1 MSKYLSKISQKIV
14 KMLLQYD
21 VITED
26 DYEVYIFGVYQ
37 NIVLIINLLTS
48 FTIFALAGL
57 IVEGILF
64 SVFYSLL
71 RSYAGGYHSQSL
83 LVCYV
88 LSVLATVVIAYIVNN
103 INISYLL
110 LIIYLMSMILIWR
123 LAPVD
128 TRNKR
133 LDEIEKTIYM
143 KKVRYIIVT
152 ITFIMVFFYIF
163 HYVQGIIML
172 ILAVTMETVMLIAGK
187 LDNYLENRERRTV

>member
-1 MSKYLSKISQKIV
+1 MSKYISKISQKIV

-88 LSVLATVVIAYIVNN
+88 LSVLVTVVIAYIVNN

-110 LIIYLMSMILIWR
+110 LIIYFISMILIWR

-172 ILAVTMETVMLIAGK
+172 ILAVTMETVMLIVGK

>member
-1 MSKYLSKISQKIV
+1 MSKYISKISQKIV

-88 LSVLATVVIAYIVNN
+88 LSVLVTVVIAYIVNN

-110 LIIYLMSMILIWR
+110 LIIYLISMILIWR

>member
-1 MSKYLSKISQKIV
+1 MSKYISKISQKIV
-14 KMLLQYD
+14 KMLLQYN

-88 LSVLATVVIAYIVNN
+88 LSVLVTVVIAYIVNN

-110 LIIYLMSMILIWR
+110 LIIYLISMILIWR

-152 ITFIMVFFYIF
+152 INIIMVFFYIF

>member
-1 MSKYLSKISQKIV
+1 MSKYISKISQKIV

-21 VITED
+21 VITEE

-88 LSVLATVVIAYIVNN
+88 LSVLVAVVIAYIVNN

-110 LIIYLMSMILIWR
+110 LIIYLISMILIWR

-152 ITFIMVFFYIF
+152 ITFIMFFFYIF

-172 ILAVTMETVMLIAGK
+172 VLAVTMETVMLIAGK

>member
-1 MSKYLSKISQKIV
+1 MSKYISKISQKIV

-21 VITED
+21 VITEE

-88 LSVLATVVIAYIVNN
+88 LSVLVTVVIAYIVNN

-163 HYVQGIIML
+163 HYVQGIIIL
-172 ILAVTMETVMLIAGK
+172 VLAVTMETVMLIAGK

>member
-1 MSKYLSKISQKIV
+1 MSKYISKISQKIV

-88 LSVLATVVIAYIVNN
+88 LSVLVTVVIAYIVNN

-110 LIIYLMSMILIWR
+110 LIIYLISMILIWR

-152 ITFIMVFFYIF
+152 INIIMVFFYIF

>member
-1 MSKYLSKISQKIV
+1 MSKYISKISQKIV

-21 VITED
+21 VITEE

-88 LSVLATVVIAYIVNN
+88 LSVLVAVVIAYIVNN

-110 LIIYLMSMILIWR
+110 LIIYLISMILIWR

-172 ILAVTMETVMLIAGK
+172 VLAVTMETVMLIAGK